1 MKKLKY
7 YIPIIAMLVVAAVVS
22 VLVWRG
28 VLDVEDIT
36 RTVSANKTAAFF
48 VLMALFLLKGVSLGI
63 LYGAVLFASAMV
75 YDLPTAIAVNI
86 LGSVLC
92 ISASYL
98 VGRTSKS
105 LTFQGVLDKY
115 PKFGRYLDNADEH
128 SFLTCFVVHSLHLS
142 TEVQGVLFGLIRTP
156 YLAYIS
162 SSMIALLPNMLCYT
176 VFGSAWD
183 YKNPLLWI
191 FLGLD
196 AVVVITGLILGKKYI
211 IDK

>member
-7 YIPIIAMLVVAAVVS
+7 YIPIIVMLCIAGVVCI
-22 VLVWRG
+22 LVQCG
-28 VLDVEDIT
+28 VLNVEDIA
-36 RTVSANKTAAFF
+36 RAVADRKAAAFF
-48 VLMALFLLKGVSLGI
+48 VLMALFLLKGCSLGI

-75 YDLPTAIAVNI
+75 YELPTAILVNVI
-86 LGSVLC
+86 GSVLC
-92 ISASYL
+92 ISVSYL

-105 LTFQGVLDKY
+105 LTFEGVLEKY
-115 PKFGRYLDNADEH
+115 PKFARYLGNADEH
-128 SFLTCFVVHSLHLS
+128 SFLTCYVVHSLHLS

-156 YLAYIS
+156 YLAYIA
-162 SSMIALLPNMLCYT
+162 SSMTALLPSMLCYT

-196 AVVVITGLILGKKYI
+196 AIVVITGLILGKKYI

>member
-7 YIPIIAMLVVAAVVS
+7 YIPIIVMLVIAAVVS

-28 VLDVEDIT
+28 VLDVEDIA
-36 RTVSANKTAAFF
+36 RTVSDNKAAAFF

-86 LGSVLC
+86 LGSVMC
-92 ISASYL
+92 ISVSYL

-115 PKFGRYLDNADEH
+115 PKFGRYLNNADKH

-156 YLAYIS
+156 YFAYIT
-162 SSMIALLPNMLCYT
+162 SSMIALLPSMLVYT

-183 YKNPLLWI
+183 YKSPLLWL
-191 FLGLD
+191 FLASD
-196 AVVVITGLILGKKYI
+196 AIVVIVGLVLGKKYI
-211 IDK
+211 IEK

>member
-7 YIPIIAMLVVAAVVS
+7 YIPIIVMLCIAAVVGI
-22 VLVWRG
+22 LIWLG
-28 VLDVEDIT
+28 VLDVDQIVK
-36 RTVSANKTAAFF
+36 TVSDNKTAAFF
-48 VLMALFLLKGVSLGI
+48 VLMALFLIKGCSLGI
-63 LYGAVLFASAMV
+63 LYGAVLFGSAMV

-115 PKFGRYLDNADEH
+115 PKFGRYFANAKEQ
-128 SFLTCFVVHSLHLS
+128 SFLTCYVVHSLHLS
-142 TEVQGVLFGLIRTP
+142 TEVQGVLFGLLRTP
-156 YLAYIS
+156 YFAYIT
-162 SSMIALLPNMLCYT
+162 SSMIALLPNMLVYT

-183 YKNPLLWI
+183 YKSPLLWL
-191 FLGLD
+191 FLAAD
-196 AVVVITGLILGKKYI
+196 AIVVIVGLVLGKKKI
-211 IDK
+211 LK